1 MYRKIFRA
9 ISPKKD
15 YRNVS
20 SKKPPVFAFEAW
32 LATLPVCQV
41 LQQFGPCAE
50 PFQPA
55 VHDFRVRGYQGIS
68 GTGKSGL
75 CKPPVTGLVETFW
88 METAKLKCGSAIVQL
103 EKKSVWENQPV
114 EWIHQRIKE
123 SETLPLGWQYWAFSD
138 GLQLLSRQSAWRP
151 PSLPSFLWLGTD
163 FWSRDLG
170 WFGISHEVD
179 SFPVLFFSTFS
190 AMAWNWT
197 SSLRKKIHGSL
208 VHGFCHDGSTL
219 IGSAIWERNVLT
231 HNPGYAPH
239 QLD

>member
-9 ISPKKD
+9 ISPKED

-88 METAKLKCGSAIVQL
+88 METAKLKCGSAIVQW
-103 EKKSVWENQPV
+103 KKKVPGRTNPWNEFSIRKSRNQ
-114 EWIHQRIKE
+114 R
-123 SETLPLGWQYWAFSD
+123 L
-138 GLQLLSRQSAWRP
+138 
-151 PSLPSFLWLGTD
+151 FLWDDSIGP
-163 FWSRDLG
+163 FQMGCNCFQGSQPGDLHLCRASCDLEQI
-170 WFGISHEVD
+170 FGVGI
-179 SFPVLFFSTFS
+179 
-190 AMAWNWT
+190 
-197 SSLRKKIHGSL
+197 
-208 VHGFCHDGSTL
+208 
-219 IGSAIWERNVLT
+219 
-231 HNPGYAPH
+231 
-239 QLD
+239 